1 MGSSYTKEQE
11 QHALELSRLVQ
22 QNCKRQVSDKEILE
36 LLSEIDQSCAWYP
49 LHGSLKLEVWQR
61 IGKELQSEPRASI
74 TCLLTWKVIYEAL
87 SVFHGNDNLVLKEAA
102 EENLSSPQFVLAPP
116 AASTALP
123 PPPVPLAAASSAVP
137 SPTLDPLP
145 SAPVEKQT
153 EALSESSREGCVAAC
168 IREAWRTGQIDT
180 TEEWGGDS
188 PCMFPLIRTPVVNAQ
203 GQQGYQL
210 RWEALPYAIL
220 RELNKS
226 AREDGLQST
235 YFHGMLEGVHNG
247 HLMLPQDWKD
257 MMRMLLTPAQ
267 YVIWDSEF
275 KQAALKGQTA
285 AITAEQIYGTG
296 QFATIQAQ
304 LQLTDQHL
312 NATWLCI
319 QRALRRVPG
328 RSSVTKSFSS
338 IRQGPNEPYT
348 SFVDKLKVAIS
359 RQLDNVEAQS
369 ELLLKLAYENANAD
383 CKKALRGV
391 ISKEPYEL
399 ADMLRACAEVG
410 SKAHEMALLAVA
422 LRGGKGNCFNCKKPG
437 HFKAECRAPG
447 GGACKEGGRQRPQKP
462 SRKCPRCG
470 KGYHWASQCRSNPQR
485 NATSQ
490 QGN

>member
-1 MGSSYTKEQE
+1 MGSSCTKEQQ
-11 QHALELSRLVQ
+11 QHAEELIKLVQ
-22 QNCKRQVSDKEILE
+22 QNGGRQVSGKELMALLQE
-36 LLSEIDQSCAWYP
+36 LDESCPWYP
-49 LHGSLKLEVWQR
+49 LHGSLKLEVWER
-61 IGKELQSEPRASI
+61 IGKELQAEPRAPI

-87 SVFHGNDNLVLKEAA
+87 SVFHGKKKRVE
-102 EENLSSPQFVLAPP
+102 
-116 AASTALP
+116 
-123 PPPVPLAAASSAVP
+123 PVA
-137 SPTLDPLP
+137 
-145 SAPVEKQT
+145 
-153 EALSESSREGCVAAC
+153 ESSREGCVAAG

-180 TEEWGGDS
+180 TEEWGGGS
-188 PCMFPLIRTPVVNAQ
+188 LCMFPLTRTPAVNAQ
-203 GQQGYQL
+203 GQRGYQL
-210 RWEALPYAIL
+210 NWEPLPYTVL

-226 AREDGLQST
+226 ARDDAIQST
-235 YFHGMLEGVHNG
+235 YFQGMLEGVHNG

-275 KQAALKGQTA
+275 KHAALKGQTA
-285 AITAEQIYGTG
+285 AITADQVYGAG
-296 QFATIQAQ
+296 QFATVQAQ
-304 LQLTDQHL
+304 MQLTDQHL
-312 NATWLCI
+312 NATWMCI

-348 SFVDKLKVAIS
+348 AFIDKLKVAIS

-369 ELLLKLAYENANAD
+369 ELLLKLAYENANTD
-383 CKKALRGV
+383 CKRALQGV
-391 ISKEPYEL
+391 IRKEPYEL

-422 LRGGKGNCFNCKKPG
+422 LRGGKGNCYNCKKPG

-447 GGACKEGGRQRPQKP
+447 GGAYRDGGQQRPQKP

-470 KGYHWASQCRSNPQR
+470 KGYHWASQCRSNPQG
-485 NATSQ
+485 NVTAQ